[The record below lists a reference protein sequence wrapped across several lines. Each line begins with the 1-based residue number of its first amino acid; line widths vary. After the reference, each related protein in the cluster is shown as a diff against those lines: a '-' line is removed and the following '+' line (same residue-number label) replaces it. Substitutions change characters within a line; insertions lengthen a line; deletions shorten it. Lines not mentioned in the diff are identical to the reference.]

1 MMVTSQLYNT
11 TELTEVIGSGDIDNI
26 LKDLYIDKSQL
37 EYQRKRYINAL
48 NRFTQLYGEG
58 DVLVFSAPGRSE
70 IGGNHTDHQ
79 NGKVLAASINLDIIA
94 VVRPV
99 NSKESVSE
107 EGSLSG
113 HSGVNAGIIRIVS
126 DDYPMIQVSLSD
138 TDINKEE
145 YSTTKALVK
154 GVIAG
159 FKKKGFKTGAF
170 DAFIT
175 SDVPM
180 GAGLSSSAA
189 FETLIGTIQSHIYNA
204 GKVSAEDIAVIGQ
217 MAENEY
223 FGKPC
228 GLMDQMACSV
238 GNMVYIDFN
247 NKENPVVN
255 KLAVD
260 IKKFGYSLCIT
271 DTKGSHKDLTDDYA
285 DIRCEMNAVASY
297 FGQEVL
303 RGITLKDILDNFKEL
318 QEKFGDRSILRAV
331 ERVENEVNALIS
343 GNIDEFLRL
352 VSKSGDSSYKYL
364 QNIYSTKDTA
374 NQGISLGLMMSEI
387 FLGDNGAYSNSVYSN
402 GSYSDCAYSN
412 GVCRVHGGGFAG
424 TILAIVKDNAVD
436 EYRRNM
442 DKIFGDGASMIL
454 QIRHCG
460 GVRII

>member
-1 MMVTSQLYNT
+1 MISSD
-11 TELTEVIGSGDIDNI
+11 IISSGGIDNI
-26 LKDLYIDKSQL
+26 LKDLYIDESQL

-58 DVLVFSAPGRSE
+58 DVLIFSAPGRSE

-126 DDYPMIQVSLSD
+126 DDYPMLEVSLSD
-138 TDINKEE
+138 TDINKDE

-204 GKVSAEDIAVIGQ
+204 GKISAEDIAVIGQ

-255 KLAVD
+255 KLDVD

-285 DIRCEMNAVASY
+285 QIPADMKKVAKFFKKNFLREVPEEEFYNQISAMR
-297 FGQEVL
+297 GLLGDRPVL
-303 RGITLKDILDNFKEL
+303 RAIHFMEEETRVQKEVDSLKAGDFKGFLEL
-318 QEKFGDRSILRAV
+318 VKE
-331 ERVENEVNALIS
+331 S
-343 GNIDEFLRL
+343 GN
-352 VSKSGDSSYKYL
+352 SSFKYL
-364 QNIYSTKDTA
+364 QNVYTINDL
-374 NQGISLGLMMSEI
+374 NQQAVSVALAGSERILGKH
-387 FLGDNGAYSNSVYSN
+387 
-402 GSYSDCAYSN
+402 

-424 TILAIVKDNAVD
+424 TIQAFVENDFVE
-436 EYRRNM
+436 EYKRRM
-442 DKIFGDGASMIL
+442 DKVFGHGSCQVL
-454 QIRHCG
+454 KVRQKG
-460 GVRII
+460 GVKVLG

>member
-1 MMVTSQLYNT
+1 M
-11 TELTEVIGSGDIDNI
+11 
-26 LKDLYIDKSQL
+26 L
-37 EYQRKRYINAL
+37 E
-48 NRFTQLYGEG
+48 
-58 DVLVFSAPGRSE
+58 
-70 IGGNHTDHQ
+70 
-79 NGKVLAASINLDIIA
+79 
-94 VVRPV
+94 
-99 NSKESVSE
+99 
-107 EGSLSG
+107 
-113 HSGVNAGIIRIVS
+113 
-126 DDYPMIQVSLSD
+126 VSLSD
-138 TDINKEE
+138 TDINKDE

-247 NKENPVVN
+247 NKEKPIVN
-255 KLAVD
+255 KLAAD
-260 IKKFGYSLCIT
+260 IKEFGYSLCIT

-285 DIRCEMNAVASY
+285 DIRREMNAVASY

-331 ERVENEVNALIS
+331 HFIEENERVENEVNALIS

-374 NQGISLGLMMSEI
+374 NQGVSLGLMMSEI
-387 FLGDNGAYSNSVYSN
+387 FLGDNGSYSN
-402 GSYSDCAYSN
+402 GAYSN

>member
-1 MMVTSQLYNT
+1 MISSD
-11 TELTEVIGSGDIDNI
+11 IISSGGIDNI
-26 LKDLYIDKSQL
+26 LKDLYIDESQL

-58 DVLVFSAPGRSE
+58 DVFIFSAPGRSE

-79 NGKVLAASINLDIIA
+79 NGKVLAASVNLDIIA

-154 GVIAG
+154 GVTAG

-255 KLAVD
+255 KLDVD
-260 IKKFGYSLCIT
+260 I
-271 DTKGSHKDLTDDYA
+271 
-285 DIRCEMNAVASY
+285 NAVAGY
-297 FGQEVL
+297 FRQEVL

-318 QEKFGDRSILRAV
+318 QEKFGDRCILRAV
-331 ERVENEVNALIS
+331 HFIEENERVENEVNALTS

-374 NQGISLGLMMSEI
+374 NQGVSLGLMMSEI
-387 FLGDNGAYSNSVYSN
+387 FLGDNSVYSN
-402 GSYSDCAYSN
+402 G
-412 GVCRVHGGGFAG
+412 
-424 TILAIVKDNAVD
+424 
-436 EYRRNM
+436 
-442 DKIFGDGASMIL
+442 
-454 QIRHCG
+454 
-460 GVRII
+460 VR

>member
-11 TELTEVIGSGDIDNI
+11 TELTEVIGSGGIDNI

-48 NRFTQLYGEG
+48 NCFTQLYGEG
-58 DVLVFSAPGRSE
+58 EVSVFSAPGRSE

-79 NGKVLAASINLDIIA
+79 NGKVLAASVNLDIIA

-99 NSKESVSE
+99 NSKDSVSE
-107 EGSLSG
+107 EGGLSG

-126 DDYPMIQVSLSD
+126 DDYPMLEVSLSD
-138 TDINKEE
+138 TDINKDE

-247 NKENPVVN
+247 NKENQLDVG
-255 KLAVD
+255 

-285 DIRCEMNAVASY
+285 DIRREMNAVAGY

-318 QEKFGDRSILRAV
+318 QEKFGDRCILRAV
-331 ERVENEVNALIS
+331 HFIEEDERVENEVNALIS

-374 NQGISLGLMMSEI
+374 NQGVSLGLMMSEI
-387 FLGDNGAYSNSVYSN
+387 FLGDNGA
-402 GSYSDCAYSN
+402 
-412 GVCRVHGGGFAG
+412 CRVHGGGFAG
-424 TILAIVKDNAVD
+424 TILAIVKDTAID

>member
-1 MMVTSQLYNT
+1 MISSD
-11 TELTEVIGSGDIDNI
+11 IISSGGIDNI
-26 LKDLYIDKSQL
+26 LKDLYIDESQL

-58 DVLVFSAPGRSE
+58 DVLIFSAPGRSE

-113 HSGVNAGIIRIVS
+113 HSGVNAG
-126 DDYPMIQVSLSD
+126 
-138 TDINKEE
+138 
-145 YSTTKALVK
+145 
-154 GVIAG
+154 

-204 GKVSAEDIAVIGQ
+204 GKISAEDIAVIGQ

-255 KLAVD
+255 KLDVD

-285 DIRCEMNAVASY
+285 DIRREMNAVASY

-331 ERVENEVNALIS
+331 HFIEENERVENEVNALIS

-374 NQGISLGLMMSEI
+374 NQGVSLGLMMSEI
-387 FLGDNGAYSNSVYSN
+387 FLGDNSV
-402 GSYSDCAYSN
+402 YSN